1 MVFKI
6 CSQLDQQ
13 RLVVSFEKVKLTNNE
28 TDKTGQI
35 ILNSMHKFQP
45 RIHLVIVSDHWNAS
59 HGIDLSRT
67 KHKTFTFDLTA
78 FTAVT
83 AYQNQ
88 LVRSQKKCKIM
99 YDRMILDFDIK
110 PI

>member
-1 MVFKI
+1 MTCIKCALKAKFLEFYR
-6 CSQLDQQ
+6 QLDQQ

-45 RIHLVIVSDHWNAS
+45 RIHLVIVSEQWNAS
-59 HGIDLSRT
+59 HGIDLAKM
-67 KHKTFTFDLTA
+67 KHKTFTFDLTT

-88 LVRSQKKCKIM
+88 LVNYLKNIQ
-99 YDRMILDFDIK
+99 
-110 PI
+110 

>member
-1 MVFKI
+1 MITFQVSNTVTSHLFLTR
-6 CSQLDQQ
+6 QLDQQ

-28 TDKTGQI
+28 TDGTGQI

-45 RIHLVIVSDHWNAS
+45 RIHLVIVSDQWNAS
-59 HGIDLSRT
+59 HGIDLQRM
-67 KHKTFTFDLTA
+67 KHKTFVFDLTA

-88 LVRSQKKCKIM
+88 LVSQESQKF
-99 YDRMILDFDIK
+99 LL
-110 PI
+110 